1 MICDF
6 RPGQKV
12 TDFFIVRKKEIRT
25 KHESSEIYLSL
36 ELGDA
41 SGRIFGSLWKNVKE
55 AYSELKEGE
64 PAKVRAMVIDWKGRP
79 HLNIERIRPVSAHDK
94 VDLDRFVPKAIA
106 DIESVL
112 LEISRLVDNVQ
123 NASLK
128 CLLKSFFDDGVFL
141 SAFRN
146 APGGKLWHHCY
157 AGGLA
162 EHTLAI
168 AKIALQ
174 MANFYPR
181 VQKDLLLTGALL
193 HDIGKVREYEIKG
206 FIDFSDEGRLQG
218 HIAIGYH
225 LVADHIE
232 KIEDFPKSLRDQVL
246 HLVLA
251 HQGKLEQGSP
261 VTPMTRE
268 ALVLYYADELD
279 SKLNAFERI
288 FERENEAG
296 KKWSQY
302 VKLLDRYLYFGDSDV
317 ETPE

>member
-1 MICDF
+1 M
-6 RPGQKV
+6 
-12 TDFFIVRKKEIRT
+12 TDFFVVRKKEIRT
-25 KHESSEIYLSL
+25 KRESSEIYLSL

-41 SGRIFGSLWKNVKE
+41 SGRIFGSLWKNAAE
-55 AYSELKEGE
+55 AYSALREGE
-64 PAKVRAMVIDWKGRP
+64 AAKVRAMVIDWKGRP
-79 HLNIERIRPVSAHDK
+79 HLSIERIRPVSANDK
-94 VDLDRFVPKAIA
+94 VDLDKFLPTATVDVDEVLGEISHL
-106 DIESVL
+106 IESVRTAL
-112 LEISRLVDNVQ
+112 LKD
-123 NASLK
+123 
-128 CLLKSFFDDGVFL
+128 LLKSIFDDEPLL
-141 SAFRN
+141 SAFRK

-174 MANFYPR
+174 IADFYPR
-181 VQKDLLLTGALL
+181 IQKDILLTGALL
-193 HDIGKVREYEIKG
+193 HDIGKVREYETKG

-225 LVADHIE
+225 LVANHIE
-232 KIEDFPKSLRDQVL
+232 RIENFPKSLRDQIL
-246 HLVLA
+246 HLILA

-302 VKLLDRYLYFGDSDV
+302 VRLLDRYLYFGDAGV
-317 ETPE
+317 EASE